1 MWASWSLVYS
11 SAVLMV
17 ALTVEKMAASKV
29 VLKVEPL
36 GECWGK
42 PRAKN

>member
-1 MWASWSLVYS
+1 MWASWSLVSS

-17 ALTVEKMAASKV
+17 ELTVEKMAASKA
-29 VLKVEPL
+29 VLTVEPL

-42 PRAKN
+42 PRGNY